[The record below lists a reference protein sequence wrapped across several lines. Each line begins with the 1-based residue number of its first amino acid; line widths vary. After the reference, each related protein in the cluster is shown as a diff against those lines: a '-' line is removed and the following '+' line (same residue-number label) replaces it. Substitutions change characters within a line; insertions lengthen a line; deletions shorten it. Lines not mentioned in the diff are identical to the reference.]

1 MIRDL
6 RDCNILRK
14 ERPRA
19 GRLVRFRK
27 FNRQKLQN
35 LITLTSSTESPAAL
49 ENNTVCEHPET
60 VTSCKNNLE
69 KNLVCV
75 GKGSSSMGYF
85 RFLLEPIP

>member
-19 GRLVRFRK
+19 GRLVHFRK

-35 LITLTSSTESPAAL
+35 LLTLTSSTESPTAL

-69 KNLVCV
+69 KNLVSV
-75 GKGSSSMGYF
+75 DK
-85 RFLLEPIP
+85 